1 MSPLE
6 YLGEAM
12 PDWPGYALLVTLF
25 LVAHAPLIKRWAVGI
40 YDPMFLL
47 LLANTFGWAI
57 VWFMYLRGDIALGY
71 LVSFTAAQL
80 ALYAGMWLG
89 RPRSS
94 AMPPK
99 PARRE
104 DNAVALLTLI
114 MAALVHVGSTLA
126 IWRIAGI
133 PLFRDSRLGAFE
145 GSGGFGILERL
156 AESSALMAIFALVYL
171 LIHRKRLRRNLL
183 VHLFLVWFVS
193 AIALSGSKSA
203 LLSIGQYV
211 LSILFVYTALRNAKG
226 RFWGG
231 RAGKTMFVGATLFAI
246 AVLATQN
253 EGDLVSAGLAFAYR
267 VASFG
272 DVYIFAYPNA
282 TIESVQGSNPLI
294 GLFGGFL
301 STFRLFPQESV
312 YPNIGYQ
319 FTGIVFPDLD
329 LIVGPNPQHPVFGY
343 HYFGAFAFVFSFA
356 LGILTSRIQARL
368 YNRGHTTFVSGM
380 LAFLLYFSL
389 VNISVDFEYSLSKLA
404 TLIIGAVIVVGPVLL
419 ILPHAP
425 LWRLSWARQAKVASE
440 PLATP

>member
-6 YLGEAM
+6 YLAEAM
-12 PDWPGYALLVTLF
+12 PDWPGYALLVALF
-25 LVAHAPLIKRWAVGI
+25 LVAHAPLIKRWAVGV
-40 YDPMFLL
+40 YDPLFLL
-47 LLANTFGWAI
+47 LLANVFSWSI
-57 VWFMYLRGDIALGY
+57 VWFMFLRGDIALGY
-71 LVSFTAAQL
+71 LISFTAAQL

-89 RPRSS
+89 RPRSAAS
-94 AMPPK
+94 LPP
-99 PARRE
+99 PARGE
-104 DNAVALLTLI
+104 DCAVAFLTLVT
-114 MAALVHVGSTLA
+114 ATLVHVGSTLA

-156 AESSALMAIFALVYL
+156 AESSALMAIFAVVYL
-171 LIHRKRLRRNLL
+171 LLHRKRLRRNVL
-183 VHLFLVWFVS
+183 VHVFLLWFVC
-193 AIALSGSKSA
+193 AIALSGSKAA
-203 LLSIGQYV
+203 LLSVGQFV
-211 LSILFVYTALRNAKG
+211 LSILFVYTALRNARG

-231 RAGKTMFVGATLFAI
+231 RAGKALLVGATLFAV

-272 DVYIFAYPNA
+272 DVYVFAYPNG
-282 TIESVQGSNPLI
+282 TIESVKGSNPLI

-319 FTGIVFPDLD
+319 FTGIIFPDLE

-343 HYFGAFAFVFSFA
+343 HYFGPFAFVFSFA
-356 LGILTSRIQARL
+356 LGLFTSRVQARF
-368 YNRGHTTFVSGM
+368 YNRAHTTFVSGM

-404 TLIIGAVIVVGPVLL
+404 SLIIGLVVVVGPVLL
-419 ILPHAP
+419 ILPRAP
-425 LWRLSWARQAKVASE
+425 LWRLSWAQQEQVASGH
-440 PLATP
+440 LAAS